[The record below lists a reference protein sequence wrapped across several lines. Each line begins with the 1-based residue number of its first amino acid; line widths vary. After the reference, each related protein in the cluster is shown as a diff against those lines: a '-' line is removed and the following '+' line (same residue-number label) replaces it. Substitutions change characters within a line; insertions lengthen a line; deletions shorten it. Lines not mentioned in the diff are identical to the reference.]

1 MSSAKTS
8 ASVDLGEPTL
18 GRIEER
24 LAPGDEEIASWARGQ
39 TEQELQGILRKVW
52 RRARSRSLDRGLSL
66 TLPYFDD
73 TAMEVRSWEMEVIPR
88 GRIPF
93 VPAFV
98 VLAAQREKGRVAA
111 DPGLSESTRRHLVGL
126 LDILEREFAGPPDDG
141 GREPRA
147 DR

>member
-1 MSSAKTS
+1 MSTS
-8 ASVDLGEPTL
+8 KASVSVDQDERAL
-18 GRIEER
+18 GRIEAR
-24 LAPGDEEIASWARGQ
+24 LAPGDDEIASWARGQ
-39 TEQELQGILRKVW
+39 VEQELQGIVRKIW

-66 TLPYFDD
+66 SLPYFDD

-98 VLAAQREKGRVAA
+98 VLAAQREKERVAA
-111 DPGLSESTRRHLVGL
+111 DPELSESTQRHLVEL
-126 LDILEREFAGPPDDG
+126 LGVLEREFAGPSEDG
-141 GREPRA
+141 RIEPRT